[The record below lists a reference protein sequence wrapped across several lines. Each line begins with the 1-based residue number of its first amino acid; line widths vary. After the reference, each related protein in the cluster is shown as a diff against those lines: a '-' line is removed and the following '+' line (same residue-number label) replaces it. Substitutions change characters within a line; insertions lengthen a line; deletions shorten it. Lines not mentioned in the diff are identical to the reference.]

1 MKKNEAKVKIKQNI
15 TATLRKKPD
24 RYMSR
29 AWNTFLRFLH
39 KFKLISRK
47 FMYNNYIFGETV
59 KKEKISNVICNAGF
73 NAICKRMVAD
83 TTYSIEVTHMLLG
96 TGDVTVSASDTT
108 LSNETYRNTTTSG
121 TESDNIVYLT
131 AFFNETE
138 YPASGSVTIKE
149 FGNVMD
155 GTASAD
161 TGQLWSHIS
170 GLNWEKDTSTS
181 LTVDCKYEFASV

>member
-1 MKKNEAKVKIKQNI
+1 MKKNKTKIRIKQNI
-15 TATLRKKPD
+15 TATLRKKPIGFG
-24 RYMSR
+24 RFTN
-29 AWNTFLRFLH
+29 ALLRGLFNL
-39 KFKLISRK
+39 KLISRK
-47 FMYNNYIFGETV
+47 FMYDNYKFGKTV
-59 KKEKISNVICNAGF
+59 KKESISNVICNAGF

-96 TGDVTVSASDTT
+96 TGDPTVSASDTT
-108 LSNETYRNTTTSG
+108 LTNETYRNTTTSG

-170 GLNWEKDTSTS
+170 GLNWEKDTTTS
-181 LTVDCKYEFASV
+181 LTIDCKYTFSSV